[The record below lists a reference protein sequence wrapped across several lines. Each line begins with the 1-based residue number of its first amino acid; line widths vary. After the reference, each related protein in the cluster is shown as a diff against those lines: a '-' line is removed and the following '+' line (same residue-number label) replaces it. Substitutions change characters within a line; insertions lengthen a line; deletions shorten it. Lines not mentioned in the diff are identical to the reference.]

1 MPTVP
6 QLGWPLV
13 AGLALVCAVG
23 CSSSSADGTS
33 KHSDRGAKTVTVTTS
48 TQSGAPASAG
58 YDPDATAKSALQRR
72 RWIPLRRLRNAERQ
86 HQMFRD
92 IGPNWR
98 GVNRVRD
105 RKRAEP
111 SATVESLHVRR
122 PDRSSSSAHRRRRLR
137 VPYRRIAR
145 SCGQSTRQIP
155 VVAYGAVWHGFGV
168 FCISQETGLTC
179 INRDGHG
186 FFASRERWRMF

>member
-1 MPTVP
+1 MTTVP

-23 CSSSSADGTS
+23 CSSSSADGTA
-33 KHSDRGAKTVTVTTS
+33 KHSDPGAKTVTVTTS

-58 YDPDATAKSALQRR
+58 TIQTPQPNPLCSGENGYRCDDFETPSGNIKCSAGSGPTGGGSIACEIGSGLNPRPPSSRCTFGDLAGLQ
-72 RWIPLRRLRNAERQ
+72 
-86 HQMFRD
+86 
-92 IGPNWR
+92 
-98 GVNRVRD
+98 VRHTGEAGFECRTD
-105 RKRAEP
+105 
-111 SATVESLHVRR
+111 VSLAVA
-122 PDRSSSSAHRRRRLR
+122 DS
-137 VPYRRIAR
+137 
-145 SCGQSTRQIP
+145 QTRQIP

-186 FFASRERWRMF
+186 FFASRQRWRMF